1 MKIKILTTTFV
12 LFFLISCKTSNN
24 VTYFQ
29 VIEQKT
35 SGSITEQNINY
46 EAQIC
51 PDDQLSIVVS
61 SIEPN
66 AVAAFNITTPEPTY
80 YLVDSQGCIDFPVL
94 GKLKIVGKT
103 RRELIDFLTEK
114 ISIYAKSPIVT
125 IQIRNF
131 KVSVLGEVNR
141 PGSINIPNE
150 RVSVLDAIG
159 LAGDL
164 TIYGER
170 SNVVIIRDN
179 NGKKEFKRLD
189 LTSSSIFESPF
200 YYLKQNDVIYVE
212 PNKARRGNSK
222 YSQAAQYNISVA
234 STIIGAVSVIASLT
248 IALLIK

>member
-1 MKIKILTTTFV
+1 MKIKILIATFV
-12 LFFLISCKTSNN
+12 LFFLTSCKTSNN

-29 VIEQKT
+29 DIEQKT

-46 EAQIC
+46 ETQIC

-94 GKLKIVGKT
+94 GKLKIAGKT
-103 RRELIDFLTEK
+103 RRELIDLLTEK

-164 TIYGER
+164 TIYGDSNIDEDVKSSRLNSFFPLLSRIITTLER
-170 SNVVIIRDN
+170 S
-179 NGKKEFKRLD
+179 
-189 LTSSSIFESPF
+189 P
-200 YYLKQNDVIYVE
+200 
-212 PNKARRGNSK
+212 
-222 YSQAAQYNISVA
+222 
-234 STIIGAVSVIASLT
+234 
-248 IALLIK
+248 

>member
-1 MKIKILTTTFV
+1 MKIKILITTFV
-12 LFFLISCKTSNN
+12 LFFLTSCKTSNN

-29 VIEQKT
+29 DIEQKT
-35 SGSITEQNINY
+35 SGSITEQDINY
-46 EAQIC
+46 ETQIC

-80 YLVDSQGCIDFPVL
+80 YLVDCQGCIDFPVL
-94 GKLKIVGKT
+94 GKLKIAGKT